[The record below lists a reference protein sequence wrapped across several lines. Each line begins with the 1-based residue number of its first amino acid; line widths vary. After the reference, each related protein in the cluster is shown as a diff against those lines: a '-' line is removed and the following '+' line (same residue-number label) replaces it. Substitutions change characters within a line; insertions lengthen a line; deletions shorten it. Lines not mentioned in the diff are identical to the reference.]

1 MHNTMLA
8 GIITLLFTRTVL
20 GISTYCSAINQIC
33 LSIIPTAGITS
44 FFGCTGI
51 SGAAV
56 AACQGFGGGP
66 LDPFADACA
75 GAMFAGIETSCLSA
89 WWVGSAFT
97 AVNCANV
104 MRCNFEHN
112 DPDDEKG
119 ECKCIRSS
127 SIGDICLSI
136 PPLSQACGAHEVGA
150 CSTRGASVGE
160 PCQIGRRRGGY
171 QGGDFM
177 LDVIYRLNPQP
188 AEMEAPKR
196 RSEEEAPEGV
206 CDEACG
212 LCDPN
217 EAEMNVITS
226 EFCQFSRL
234 VKGHYPEGDC
244 RECLA
249 ENYGVFES
257 RNHQEY
263 AAQTVEGHC
272 AMLDCLEETGE
283 CVDEHG
289 PFDVHNTVQIANARA
304 SIYNCVRGKS
314 SERCGACL
322 DDLPLKHCDQNSGEC
337 WCVDATGE
345 EMGGSRITAE
355 QGQELMLP
363 EGHLPG
369 CDVIIAS
376 AIKSE
381 TWLPENA
388 SWQGKYLRVFNNV
401 LWQEA
406 HDNCRSWGMELA
418 APCSDDEA
426 RAVHALHPNW
436 PMWIG
441 LSGVRTTYQHWPR
454 KFVVDSTW
462 TNVRDTCE
470 YRNWYGY
477 PNFLGKD
484 DPSGYCGYMS
494 GFCRP
499 GKYCAYECDKL
510 DMFYACQEKN

>member
-1 MHNTMLA
+1 MHNNPMLA
-8 GIITLLFTRTVL
+8 GIIALLFTSAVQ
-20 GISTYCSAINQIC
+20 GISTYCSAVNQIC
-33 LSIIPTAGITS
+33 LRIIPTAGITS

-56 AACQGFGGGP
+56 AACEGFGGGP

-75 GAMFAGIETSCLSA
+75 GAMFAGLESSCLSA
-89 WWVGSAFT
+89 WWAGSAYT
-97 AVNCANV
+97 ALNCANM
-104 MRCNFEHN
+104 MRCNFVPEPEPEPEPLVGQCMCVDLTYH
-112 DPDDEKG
+112 DA
-119 ECKCIRSS
+119 
-127 SIGDICLSI
+127 CLSI
-136 PPLSQACGAHEVGA
+136 PPGSRACGAQDGYA
-150 CSTRGASVGE
+150 CNHDEVGE
-160 PCQIGRRRGGY
+160 PCWYRRRDDGGY
-171 QGGDFM
+171 QGGDFT

-196 RSEEEAPEGV
+196 RSEEEAPENP

-212 LCDPN
+212 LCSSN
-217 EAEMNVITS
+217 EAVMNIITS
-226 EFCQFSRL
+226 EFCHFSRL
-234 VKGHYPEGDC
+234 VKGQFPEGDC

-272 AMLDCLEETGE
+272 AMLDCSEETEE

-289 PFDVHNTVQIANARA
+289 PFDVHNTEQIANARA

-314 SERCGACL
+314 SKRCGACL

-345 EMGGSRITAE
+345 EMGGSRTTAE
-355 QGQELMLP
+355 QGRELMSP

-376 AIKSE
+376 AIQSE
-381 TWLPENA
+381 WWLPENA
-388 SWQGKYLRVFNNV
+388 SWQGKYLRVQENV

-426 RAVHALHPNW
+426 RAVHALHTW
-436 PMWIG
+436 PIWIG
-441 LSGVRTTYQHWPR
+441 LSGVSTMYRR
-454 KFVVDSTW
+454 GSGFVVDSTW
-462 TNVRDTCE
+462 TNVRNTCE

-499 GKYCAYECDKL
+499 GKYCAYDCDKF